1 MTFREVL
8 ESRYSVRKVAPDPVP
23 ADKLAAVLEA
33 VRVAPSAKNLQPV
46 RFRLFTSPEE
56 LALVDACTPCR
67 YGAPAVLLFCYD
79 DEVAWKKE
87 GRPDAGPVDVSIAC
101 TYAML
106 EAANQGLGSVWVMN
120 ADCAKLRELLRL
132 PPRIVPI
139 CLLPFGFAAADAAPG
154 PNHAARRPLESM
166 RLREEA

>member
-8 ESRYSVRKVAPDPVP
+8 ESRYSVRKFAPDPVP

-33 VRVAPSAKNLQPV
+33 IRVAPSAKNLQPV
-46 RFRLFTSPEE
+46 RFRLFTTPEE

-87 GRPDAGPVDVSIAC
+87 GRPDAG
-101 TYAML
+101 
-106 EAANQGLGSVWVMN
+106 VWVMN
-120 ADCAKLRELLRL
+120 ADCARLRELLSL
-132 PPRIVPI
+132 PPRILPI
-139 CLLPFGFAAADAAPG
+139 CLLPFGFAAPDAEPG
-154 PNHAARRPLESM
+154 PMHARRVPLEAM